1 MTLADGSLLN
11 RQIDEYQIDRALG
24 TGGMAKVYRAL
35 DTKLKR
41 YVALKVIAPGFR
53 ADPEYARRFEREA
66 QSIARLD
73 HPNIVHI
80 YRFGE
85 ANGVYYMA
93 MQYIEGADVQWLVA
107 DYKAHNELMPLSDVV
122 RIITDIGAA
131 LDYAHSQNVIHRD
144 IKPANLMVDQQ
155 GRAILTDFGL
165 ALLADLGTQGA
176 IFGSPHY
183 IAPEQAQSSANV
195 VPQSDLYA
203 LGVTLFEMLTGD
215 LPFPDGPA
223 TELAMRHMTE
233 PPPPPSQVNLVIP
246 PAVDAVVLHC
256 LEKNPFDR
264 YQTGHELSAALT
276 QAFQVWQSGLA
287 QESADIGARRPS
299 LVLIPQKV
307 NERVAHESELET
319 SAAAPNLAI
328 VPFVTPIPAQTATL
342 RAPPAASTQPKAAGS
357 AVRPVW
363 QAPLVFGLGVF
374 VVGLIGLALLLL
386 AARNNGQNSAALL
399 STITATNAPTQTFTL
414 TPTHS
419 PSPTPTVT
427 DLPTPT
433 ALVLNAVIPPSVA
446 PPLPTPI
453 PLVIPPTIVLPFAP
467 SPVSAAIGTTS
478 LFVTPMSG
486 TLLFSAASGWFA
498 LTNTSNR
505 PLPLTGLELSLNHQ
519 PVVLTNWG
527 IPALIPGACLRI
539 NQNGKP
545 GSTLPPGCQTP
556 IDYQSSSN
564 NNGNGPGKGDKHG
577 NDAWFSPD
585 AVIGVRLSNVVLL
598 LGGDRH
604 WLVFNNPTSAALPLT
619 GIKFTLQNGTVFDL
633 SIDTLGSKSCLRFH
647 AGNDPPKAAP
657 SECDALQ
664 QDLPGIPLDAG
675 TLTVTLLAPATY
687 G

>member
-1 MTLADGSLLN
+1 MTPADGSLLN

-41 YVALKVIAPGFR
+41 YVALKVIAPSFR

-107 DYKAHNELMPLSDVV
+107 DYKAHNELMPLSDVI
-122 RIITDIGAA
+122 RIVTDIGAA

-144 IKPANLMVDQQ
+144 IKPANLMVDQH

-165 ALLADLGTQGA
+165 ALLADMGTQGA

-215 LPFPDGPA
+215 LPFSDGPA

-233 PPPPPSQVNLVIP
+233 PPPPPSQVNPAIP
-246 PAVDAVVLHC
+246 PVVDAVILRC
-256 LEKNPFDR
+256 LEKDPFDR
-264 YQTGHELSAALT
+264 YQTGHDLSAALT

-287 QESADIGARRPS
+287 QASADIGARRPS

-307 NERVAHESELET
+307 NERIAHESESE
-319 SAAAPNLAI
+319 SPAALSNLTT
-328 VPFVTPIPAQTATL
+328 VPPAMALPAQGTTL
-342 RAPPAASTQPKAAGS
+342 RAPPAASTQSQAPGS
-357 AVRPVW
+357 IVRPVW

-374 VVGLIGLALLLL
+374 VVGLIGLAFLLM

-399 STITATNAPTQTFTL
+399 STITATNAPTQAFSL

-419 PSPTPTVT
+419 PTPTPTVT

-433 ALVLNAVIPPSVA
+433 ALVLNVVIPPSVA

-453 PLVIPPTIVLPFAP
+453 PLVIPPTDVPPVAQSTLSSAMATSPFLT
-467 SPVSAAIGTTS
+467 PVP
-478 LFVTPMSG
+478 LK
-486 TLLFSAASGWFA
+486 LLFSAAPIWFA
-498 LTNTSNR
+498 LTNASDR
-505 PLPLTGLELSLNHQ
+505 PLPLTELELSLNNQ
-519 PVVLTNWG
+519 PIVLTNWG

-539 NQNGKP
+539 DQGDKP
-545 GSTLPPGCQTP
+545 GPALPPGCQTP
-556 IDYQSSSN
+556 IDYQSSN
-564 NNGNGPGKGDKHG
+564 NDNGNGHGKGDKHG
-577 NDAWFSPD
+577 NDIWFSPD
-585 AVIGVRLSNVVLL
+585 AVIGVRLPNMALL
-598 LGGDRH
+598 VSGDRH
-604 WLVFNNPTSAALPLT
+604 WLAFNNPTSAALPLT
-619 GIKFTLQNGTVFDL
+619 GIKLTLPTGTVIDL
-633 SIDTLGSKSCLRFH
+633 STTSLSPNACLRFH
-647 AGNDPPKAAP
+647 AGKDPPKAVLSQCATFQ
-657 SECDALQ
+657 E
-664 QDLPGIPLDAG
+664 DLSNIPLDTG
-675 TLTVTLLAPATY
+675 TLTVTLFAAATY